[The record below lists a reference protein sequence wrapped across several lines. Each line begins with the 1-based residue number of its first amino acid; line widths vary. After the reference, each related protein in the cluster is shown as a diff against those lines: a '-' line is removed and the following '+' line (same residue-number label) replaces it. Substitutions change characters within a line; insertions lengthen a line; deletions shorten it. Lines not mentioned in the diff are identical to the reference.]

1 MSDPGLDE
9 NRERDSKG
17 FVRER
22 IVNRQNGKR
31 WLKKILVV
39 GICGVIFGLTAG
51 IALAAVFPKASGW
64 FADEETTTQSPV
76 VIPPDRPSASESETS
91 TEQTT
96 QEATESPT
104 EETTEENEEERREEE
119 LRKFILAEIRKKKE
133 EWLSNPE
140 FIEELYGLMAELGRN
155 YRKALVAVES
165 RESVPDWFDNP
176 VMTEGVACAGM
187 IWNEADDGTLYI
199 LASGMET
206 VADAHIQVVF
216 ADGSRRD
223 AQICR
228 RDSVT
233 GLTML
238 KVEAEQVDEALR
250 EQIAVMP
257 LGNSYGVEQGDP
269 LLIVGNTHGYV
280 GAVVP
285 TVVTYA
291 DRMIYESD
299 SVYRWIDLDAVTAE
313 DANGFVLSLDGR
325 IMGVITPKTAGLST
339 GMLAISDLKGVLELL
354 ANGQSVPYLGV
365 IGQTVTEVIGEEHG
379 LPTGVYVTEV
389 QSGTPAYHAGIKA
402 GDVIVKVGEVP
413 VGSLVTLRGRVE
425 RLETDVP
432 VSVVVMRAGSNGY
445 QELTFQIT
453 PGVR

>member
-64 FADEETTTQSPV
+64 FADEEMTTQSPV
-76 VIPPDRPSASESETS
+76 VIPQDRPSTSESESS

-96 QEATESPT
+96 QEVTESPT
-104 EETTEENEEERREEE
+104 EETTEEELREEK
-119 LRKFILAEIRKKKE
+119 LRKFILAEIRKNKE

-176 VMTEGVACAGM
+176 VMTEGVACAGI
-187 IWNEADDGTLYI
+187 IWNEAEDGTLHI

-223 AQICR
+223 VQTCQ

-233 GLTML
+233 GLAML
-238 KVEAEQVDEALR
+238 KVAAEQVDTALR
-250 EQIAVMP
+250 EEIAVMP
-257 LGNSYGVEQGDP
+257 LGNSYGVDQGDP
-269 LLIVGNTHGYV
+269 LLIMGNIHGYV

-285 TVVTYA
+285 TVATYT
-291 DRMIYESD
+291 DCMIYETD
-299 SVYRWIDLDAVTAE
+299 SVYRRIDLDAVTAE
-313 DANGFVLSLDGR
+313 NANGFVLSLDGK

-339 GMLAISDLKGVLELL
+339 GMLAISDLKGVLQLL
-354 ANGQSVPYLGV
+354 ANGQAVPCFGV
-365 IGQTVTEVIGEEHG
+365 IGQTVTGEIGEEHG

-402 GDVIVKVGEVP
+402 GDVIVKVDDVP
-413 VGSLVTLRGRVE
+413 VGSIVALRGRVE
-425 RLETDVP
+425 KLEAGVEAE
-432 VSVVVMRAGSNGY
+432 VVVMRAGNGGY
-445 QELTFQIT
+445 QELKFQIT

>member
-1 MSDPGLDE
+1 MSDPGLNE
-9 NRERDSKG
+9 NREMDSKG

-22 IVNRQNGKR
+22 IVNRQTGKR

-76 VIPPDRPSASESETS
+76 VIPQDRPSTSGSEAS

-96 QEATESPT
+96 QEVTESPT
-104 EETTEENEEERREEE
+104 EETTEEEVRKEKLRE
-119 LRKFILAEIRKKKE
+119 FILAEIRKNKE

-140 FIEELYGLMAELGRN
+140 FIEELYGVMAELGRN
-155 YRKALVAVES
+155 YRKALVTVES

-176 VMTEGVACAGM
+176 VMKEGVACAGM

-206 VADAHIQVVF
+206 VEDAHIQVVF

-238 KVEAEQVDEALR
+238 KVEAEQMDEALR
-250 EQIAVMP
+250 EQIAVIP
-257 LGNSYGVEQGDP
+257 LGNSYEVEQGDP

-285 TVVTYA
+285 TVVTYVE
-291 DRMIYESD
+291 RMIYESD

-313 DANGFVLSLDGR
+313 NANGFVLSLDGM

-339 GMLAISDLKGVLELL
+339 GMLAISDLKGMLQLL
-354 ANGQSVPYLGV
+354 ANGQSVPYFGV
-365 IGQTVTEVIGEEHG
+365 IGQTVTEEIGEEHG

-389 QSGTPAYHAGIKA
+389 QPGTPAYHAGIKA
-402 GDVIVKVGEVP
+402 GDVVVKVGDTS
-413 VGSLVTLRGRVE
+413 VGSLVALRGRVE

-432 VSVVVMRAGSNGY
+432 VGVVVMRAGSNGY

-453 PGVR
+453 PGMR